1 MFENCSWYDKLPD
14 ESLSVY
20 EPHLRLFFE
29 TMHER
34 QLIWKRRFVD
44 KRERPW
50 TENKIFQESK
60 FTNVYRE
67 LDRNSQWQI
76 KNILLDD
83 GLSLKNLIWK
93 LMVFRFFNNPETFT
107 FESKGKS
114 IQPSLF
120 GPEVK
125 SGLKQAQST
134 TELISAKKWRNGI
147 PDYDEYDEDEF
158 SRFIAGIR
166 SAGQNPYTTAYLINS
181 QATPG
186 MPRDYCYT
194 RVVVPTL
201 HRELPKL
208 IATVMSAKK
217 PEDIISYLKT
227 LPAVADFIA
236 HEFYQDFTY
245 IPRYTDRKFMRFTQD
260 DYTNVGPGA
269 SIGIRLIYP
278 SLKTLREQKQAIYW
292 LRDIANEWLYKI
304 GKEKGEPFPYLV
316 WDKKSGTYC
325 TLDLNGAKTIEN
337 NFDGL
342 DIYEGGITLHQIE
355 MWLCEFQKYWK
366 MTIGMGK
373 QRSKFDPRTKGL
385 IRR

>member
-1 MFENCSWYDKLPD
+1 MFEHAAWYDKLPD
-14 ESLSVY
+14 ESLSLF

-29 TMHER
+29 TMYER
-34 QLIWKRRFVD
+34 QLIWKRRFID
-44 KRERPW
+44 KKERPW
-50 TENKIFQESK
+50 TSNKIFQESK

-83 GLSLKNLIWK
+83 KLSLKNLIWK
-93 LMVFRFFNNPETFT
+93 MMVFRFFNNPETFT
-107 FESKGKS
+107 FEPKGKS
-114 IQPSLF
+114 VQPSLF
-120 GPEVK
+120 GAQTK

-134 TELISAKKWRNGI
+134 SELISAKKWRNGI
-147 PDYDEYDEDEF
+147 PDYDEYDEEEF
-158 SRFIAGIR
+158 SRFIAGVR
-166 SAGQNPYTTAYLINS
+166 SSGQNPYTTAYLINS

-194 RVVVPTL
+194 RVVIPTL
-201 HRELPKL
+201 HKNMNKL

-245 IPRYTDRKFMRFTQD
+245 IPRYTGRRFMMFDQND
-260 DYTNVGPGA
+260 FTNVGPGA

-278 SLKTLREQKQAIYW
+278 NLKTVREQKRAIYDLRNIADDW
-292 LRDIANEWLYKI
+292 LHKI
-304 GKEKGEPFPYLV
+304 GVEKGESFPYIG
-316 WDKKSGTYC
+316 WD
-325 TLDLNGAKTIEN
+325 IEKGEYYTFTRDEVLTGEMPMHN
-337 NFDGL
+337 QYD
-342 DIYEGGITLHQIE
+342 GITLHQIE

-366 MTIGMGK
+366 MIIGEGK
-373 QRSKFDPRTKGL
+373 QRSKFSPRSKTILK
-385 IRR
+385 R

>member
-1 MFENCSWYDKLPD
+1 MFEHAAWYDKLPD
-14 ESLSVY
+14 ESLSLF

-29 TMHER
+29 TMYER
-34 QLIWKRRFVD
+34 QLIWKRRFID
-44 KRERPW
+44 KKERPW
-50 TENKIFQESK
+50 TSNKIFQESK

-83 GLSLKNLIWK
+83 ELSLKNLIWK
-93 LMVFRFFNNPETFT
+93 MMVFRFFNNPETFT
-107 FESKGKS
+107 FEPKGKS
-114 IQPSLF
+114 VQPSLF
-120 GPEVK
+120 GAQTK

-134 TELISAKKWRNGI
+134 SELISAKKWRNGI
-147 PDYDEYDEDEF
+147 PDYDEYDEEEF

-166 SAGQNPYTTAYLINS
+166 SSGQNPYTTAYLINS

-194 RVVVPTL
+194 RVVIPTL
-201 HRELPKL
+201 HKNMNKL

-245 IPRYTDRKFMRFTQD
+245 IPRYTDRKFMKFDQND
-260 DYTNVGPGA
+260 FTNVGPGA

-278 SLKTLREQKQAIYW
+278 NLKTVREQKQAIYW
-292 LRDIANEWLYKI
+292 LRDLADDWLSRI
-304 GKEKGEPFPYLV
+304 SLERGEDMPYLY
-316 WDKKSGTYC
+316 WDKV
-325 TLDLNGAKTIEN
+325 
-337 NFDGL
+337 
-342 DIYEGGITLHQIE
+342 GGHYLVDDECNITLHQIE

-366 MTIGMGK
+366 MIIGEGK
-373 QRSKFDPRTKGL
+373 QRSKFSPRSKTILK
-385 IRR
+385 R

>member
-1 MFENCSWYDKLPD
+1 MFEHVAWYDKLPD
-14 ESLSVY
+14 ESLSLF

-29 TMHER
+29 TMYER
-34 QLIWKRRFVD
+34 QLIWKRRFID
-44 KRERPW
+44 KKERPW
-50 TENKIFQESK
+50 TSNKIFQESK

-83 GLSLKNLIWK
+83 KLSLKNLIWK
-93 LMVFRFFNNPETFT
+93 MMVFRFFNNPETFT
-107 FESKGKS
+107 FEPKGKS
-114 IQPSLF
+114 VQPSLF
-120 GPEVK
+120 GAQTK

-134 TELISAKKWRNGI
+134 SELISAKKWRNGI
-147 PDYDEYDEDEF
+147 PDYDEYDEEEF
-158 SRFIAGIR
+158 SRFIAGVR
-166 SAGQNPYTTAYLINS
+166 SSGQNPYTTAYLINS

-194 RVVVPTL
+194 RVVIPTL
-201 HRELPKL
+201 HKNMNKL

-245 IPRYTDRKFMRFTQD
+245 IPRYTGRRFMMFDQND
-260 DYTNVGPGA
+260 FTNVGPGA

-278 SLKTLREQKQAIYW
+278 NLKTVREQKRAIYDLRNIADDW
-292 LRDIANEWLYKI
+292 LHKI
-304 GKEKGEPFPYLV
+304 GVEKGESFPYIG
-316 WDKKSGTYC
+316 WD
-325 TLDLNGAKTIEN
+325 IEKGEYYTFTRDEVLTGEMPMHN
-337 NFDGL
+337 QYD
-342 DIYEGGITLHQIE
+342 GITLHQIE

-366 MTIGMGK
+366 MIIGEGK
-373 QRSKFDPRTKGL
+373 QRSKFSPRSKTILK
-385 IRR
+385 R

>member
-1 MFENCSWYDKLPD
+1 MFEHAAWYDKLPD
-14 ESLSVY
+14 ESLSLF

-29 TMHER
+29 TMYER
-34 QLIWKRRFVD
+34 QLIWKRRFID
-44 KRERPW
+44 KKERPW
-50 TENKIFQESK
+50 TSNKIFQESK

-83 GLSLKNLIWK
+83 KLSLKNLIWK
-93 LMVFRFFNNPETFT
+93 MMVFRFFNNPETFT
-107 FESKGKS
+107 FDPKGKS
-114 IQPSLF
+114 VQPSLF
-120 GPEVK
+120 GAQTK

-134 TELISAKKWRNGI
+134 SELISAKKWRNGI
-147 PDYDEYDEDEF
+147 PDYDEYDEEEF
-158 SRFIAGIR
+158 SRFIAGVR
-166 SAGQNPYTTAYLINS
+166 SSGQNPYTTAYLINS

-194 RVVVPTL
+194 RVVIPTL
-201 HRELPKL
+201 HKNMNKL

-245 IPRYTDRKFMRFTQD
+245 IPRYTGRRFMMFDQND
-260 DYTNVGPGA
+260 FTNVGPGA

-278 SLKTLREQKQAIYW
+278 NLKTVREQKRAIYDLRNIADDW
-292 LRDIANEWLYKI
+292 LHKI
-304 GKEKGEPFPYLV
+304 GVEKGEPFPYIS
-316 WDKKSGTYC
+316 WD
-325 TLDLNGAKTIEN
+325 IEKGEYYTFTWDEVLAGEMPMYN
-337 NFDGL
+337 QYD
-342 DIYEGGITLHQIE
+342 GITLHQIE

-366 MTIGMGK
+366 MIIGEGK
-373 QRSKFDPRTKGL
+373 QRSKFSPRSKTILK
-385 IRR
+385 R

>member
-1 MFENCSWYDKLPD
+1 MFENAAWHDKLPD
-14 ESLSVY
+14 ENLEVY

-29 TMHER
+29 TMYER
-34 QLIWKRRFVD
+34 QMIWKRRFID
-44 KRERPW
+44 KKERPW
-50 TENKIFQESK
+50 TDNKIFQESK

-107 FESKGKS
+107 FEPKGKS
-114 IQPSLF
+114 VQPSLF
-120 GPEVK
+120 GAQTK
-125 SGLKQAQST
+125 SGLKQAQSHD
-134 TELISAKKWRNGI
+134 ELISAKRWRNGI

-166 SAGQNPYTTAYLINS
+166 SSGQNPYTTAYLINS

-201 HRELPKL
+201 HKNMNKL
-208 IATVMSAKK
+208 IATVMSAKT

-245 IPRYTDRKFMRFTQD
+245 IPRYTNRKFMKFDQND
-260 DYTNVGPGA
+260 FTNVGPGC

-278 SLKTLREQKQAIYW
+278 SLSTLREQKPAIYW
-292 LRDIANEWLYKI
+292 LRDLAAEWLEKI
-304 GKEKGEPFPYLV
+304 GEERGERFPYLY
-316 WDKKSGTYC
+316 WD
-325 TLDLNGAKTIEN
+325 IE
-337 NFDGL
+337 DGEYYTA
-342 DIYEGGITLHQIE
+342 DEPNITLHQIE

-366 MTIGMGK
+366 MIIGEGK
-373 QRSKFDPRTKGL
+373 QRSKFQPRSKS
-385 IRR
+385 IISK

>member
-1 MFENCSWYDKLPD
+1 MFENMSWYKDLPD
-14 ESLSVY
+14 ENGASIY
-20 EPHLRLFFE
+20 EPNLRLFFE

-34 QLIWKRRFVD
+34 QLIWKRRFID

-50 TENKIFQESK
+50 TKDKIFQESK

-83 GLSLKNLIWK
+83 KLSLKNLIWK
-93 LMVFRFFNNPETFT
+93 MMVFRFFNNPETFT
-107 FESKGKS
+107 FEPKGKS
-114 IQPSLF
+114 IQPNLF
-120 GPEVK
+120 GSEKK
-125 SGLKQAQST
+125 SGLEQAQST
-134 TELISAKKWRNGI
+134 KELISAKKWRNGI

-166 SAGQNPYTTAYLINS
+166 SSGQNPYTTAYLINS

-194 RVVVPTL
+194 RVAIPTL
-201 HRELPKL
+201 HKNMDKL
-208 IATVMSAKK
+208 IDTVMSAKK
-217 PEDIISYLKT
+217 PEDIINYLKT

-245 IPRYTDRKFMRFTQD
+245 IPRYTNRRFMQFGQN

-278 SLKTLREQKQAIYW
+278 TLKTIKEQKQAIYW
-292 LRDIANEWLYKI
+292 LREIADKWLNKI
-304 GKEKGEPFPYLV
+304 SREKGEFFPAIG
-316 WDKKSGTYC
+316 WDKENKKYFIYDFNELAGD
-325 TLDLNGAKTIEN
+325 DLCN
-337 NFDGL
+337 NDKMHV
-342 DIYEGGITLHQIE
+342 YTGITLHQIE

-366 MTIGMGK
+366 MLIGKGK
-373 QRSKFDPRTKGL
+373 QRSKFIPRTKNL
-385 IRR
+385 

>member
-1 MFENCSWYDKLPD
+1 MFEKSSWYDKLPN

-29 TMHER
+29 VMHER
-34 QLIWKRRFVD
+34 QLIWKRRFLD
-44 KRERPW
+44 KKERPW
-50 TENKIFQESK
+50 TNNKIFQESK

-76 KNILLDD
+76 KNILLDE
-83 GLSLKNLIWK
+83 GLNLKNLIWK

-107 FESKGKS
+107 FEPKGVA
-114 IQPSLF
+114 IQGSLF
-120 GPEVK
+120 GETIK
-125 SGLKQAQST
+125 SGLKQAENPD
-134 TELISAKKWRNGI
+134 ELISAKKWHNGI

-166 SAGQNPYTTAYLINS
+166 SSGKNPYTTAYLINS

-186 MPRDYCYT
+186 QPRDYCYT

-201 HRELPKL
+201 HKKL
-208 IATVMSAKK
+208 DEIIDIVKTAEK
-217 PEDIISYLKT
+217 PEEIIEFLKT

-245 IPRYTDRKFMRFTQD
+245 IPRYTNREFMKFDQN

-278 SLKTLREQKQAIYW
+278 NLKTIREQKQGIYW
-292 LRDIANEWLYKI
+292 LRDAAEEWLTKI
-304 GKEKGEPFPYLV
+304 SKEKGESFPYLY
-316 WDKKSGTYC
+316 WDKEKQQYYVTDKC
-325 TLDLNGAKTIEN
+325 N
-337 NFDGL
+337 
-342 DIYEGGITLHQIE
+342 ITLHQIE

-366 MTIGMGK
+366 MIIGQGK
-373 QRSKFDPRTKGL
+373 QRSKFVPKTAQLFTEK
-385 IRR
+385 